1 MAVITCWLYSYSV
14 ADTEVHCWLYS
25 VVGTEVHCMVEM
37 VEVISLD
44 GGVGRGS
51 KELLIKQ
58 LLGSTVGLAVVG
70 ELLLNKFVEDIG
82 QELVRS

>member
-1 MAVITCWLYSYSV
+1 
-14 ADTEVHCWLYS
+14 
-25 VVGTEVHCMVEM
+25 MVEM

-58 LLGSTVGLAVVG
+58 LLGLATIGSTVGLAVVG

>member
-1 MAVITCWLYSYSV
+1 
-14 ADTEVHCWLYS
+14 
-25 VVGTEVHCMVEM
+25 MVEM

>member
-1 MAVITCWLYSYSV
+1 M

-25 VVGTEVHCMVEM
+25 EVGTEVHCMVEM

-44 GGVGRGS
+44 GGVGWGS

-58 LLGSTVGLAVVG
+58 LLGSTVHLAVVG

-82 QELVRS
+82 QELVRD